1 MDDRAKALY
10 CFFQTMDETAI
21 DIYWGNNPFFERDD
35 LKNLSQE
42 DFDNAFKNACAELA
56 CDSMDQNWYNAIF
69 SKLADYYGKHLKAA
83 YIKAELE
90 NEAKEKVKCRKFKR
104 IKFK

>member
-1 MDDRAKALY
+1 MDDRFKALY
-10 CFFQTMDETAI
+10 AFFNTMGETAA
-21 DIYWGNNPFFERDD
+21 DIYWRNNPFFERDD

-56 CDSMDQNWYNAIF
+56 CDSIEADWFNALF
-69 SKLADYYGKHLKAA
+69 SHLADYYGKHLKAA
-83 YIKAELE
+83 YIKTELK
-90 NEAKEKVKCRKFKR
+90 NEAKEKVKGRKFKR